1 MAIPPRVYA
10 VIVNFRRADDTVQC
24 LKSLH
29 RLHGADLRVILV
41 ENGSGDTSAAQL
53 TKWIDEQAKGVADSD
68 DAMVP
73 RRLEAPAGGGI
84 DYTIQFLASDQNLGF
99 AGGCNLGIR
108 TAMADTLCDYVWL
121 LNNDTLAEPDALISL
136 IRRFDESDS
145 IGMCGSTLVY
155 YAPADRVQA
164 CGGQFNLMLGR
175 GAPIGA
181 HYFRDTLPEQADV
194 ERDMDYVVG
203 ASMLVSRTFIEKVGE
218 MEARYFLY
226 FEELDW
232 AMRGKAAGF
241 SLGWAPRSVVIH
253 KEGAAIGTSTQG
265 RPSDLS
271 IYFMTA
277 SYLRLIAFRRP
288 ALMPLALARCVAN
301 AVRWRMRKDKRAMH
315 VTLNAIA
322 TVIKSP
328 GDANHAADWIA

>member
-1 MAIPPRVYA
+1 MVVRPRVYA
-10 VIVNFRRADDTVQC
+10 VIVNYRRADDTVQC

-29 RLHGADLRVILV
+29 SLHGADLRVVLV
-41 ENGSGDTSAAQL
+41 ENGSGDASAAQL
-53 TKWIDEQAKGVADSD
+53 IKWIHERTKGVADPG
-68 DAMVP
+68 DAMAP
-73 RRLEAPAGGGI
+73 RLLEAPAEGGL
-84 DYTIQFLASDQNLGF
+84 DYTVQFLASDQNLGF

-108 TAMADTLCDYVWL
+108 IAMADPLCDYVWL

-136 IRRFDESDS
+136 IERFEESNS

-155 YAPADRVQA
+155 YAPANQVQA
-164 CGGQFNLMLGR
+164 CGGQFNLTLGR

-181 HYFRDTLPEQADV
+181 HRPRDTLPEQANV

-203 ASMLVSRTFIEKVGE
+203 ASMLVSRIFIEKVGE

-232 AMRGKAAGF
+232 AIRGKAAGF
-241 SLGWAPRSVVIH
+241 GLGWAPRSVVIH

-265 RPSDLS
+265 RSSDLS

-301 AVRWRMRKDKRAMH
+301 AVRWRVRKDPRAMH
-315 VTLNAIA
+315 VTLKAIA
-322 TVIKSP
+322 KVLKSP
-328 GDANHAADWIA
+328 TAGNNATDWIV